1 MNNHTFFNDYSL
13 DNLMERAKELN
24 CLYLVDEI
32 LSNQRLSLAEIFNQ
46 LIKAIPSGF
55 QYPEIC
61 RVRIVYQNRSYQLPD
76 FWTSPYLES
85 CDIRMDDKLVGT
97 IEVVYIE
104 EIPKS
109 EEGYFLEKE
118 QKLIRAIA
126 DRIGQTLLQRHIK
139 QVMQEWDSSRYIPGE
154 KSGSNYEWFV
164 IVDLL
169 VKTDQDML
177 LNICRKMIHYLLK
190 SGIKEAEEILW
201 QFSSES
207 KLLFDSELNYP
218 LEKLPQADL
227 IQISEKTFEV
237 ASRHLSPNEISMR
250 LKRWIQEEK
259 TISLIK
265 SVDRIDASVSEIIEA
280 ITRYR
285 NISAYSKSYYS
296 PAEHWLTVALIRR
309 FLSDKLEFISIARP
323 HIEVNDFYDIVT
335 HLIFPEGSHGKIGG
349 KSTGLFLAQQILKKA
364 DAGSSGLYS
373 VKVPKTW
380 YITTDEIKE
389 FLHYNNLEELNTQKY
404 KELYEIRLDYPN
416 VIQTMKNCRFPEGI
430 IKSLSMAL
438 DDFGDTPLIVRSSS
452 LLEDQEGAAFSG
464 KYKSLFLANQGT
476 KKERLE
482 ALMNAIVEVYASM
495 YSPDSI
501 QYRAERGML
510 DFPEEMG
517 IMIQEVVGT
526 KIGHYYF
533 PLYSGVA
540 FSNNEFRWSPRIKRE
555 DGLIRL
561 VMGLGTRAVD
571 RVSDDFPVLVSPGQ
585 PNLKVNIAPDEVKHY
600 SQKKIDLINLKKNVF
615 ETVEIETLLKEFGEE
630 IPKIHRIVSVY
641 KQDYISKPLAFD
653 IDFQKDELV
662 VTFDGLISD
671 TPFIKKVDHILKKL
685 REELGTPVDIEFASD
700 GEHFYLLQCRPQSYG
715 AAHSPEPIPKDIE
728 SRDII
733 FSADKYISNGIIS
746 DISYIVYVDPEAYSQ
761 VQEFDDFINIGRA
774 VGQLNSLLP
783 KRRFILIGPGRWGS
797 RGDVKLGV
805 QVRYSDINN
814 TAALIEVAHRKAGYV
829 PELSFGT
836 HFFQDLVEA
845 DIRYLPLYPDDDNVI
860 FNERFL
866 TGSENMLPKLL
877 PQWDYLKDVVRVI
890 DVMKASQGRVLKIVM
905 NADLEEAIGYLESP
919 SERSAESYE
928 QIVKPEK
935 IEKDKEFHYDDRYW
949 RWRYHMAERIAANLE
964 PKRFGVKGMYVFGST
979 NNGMAGPGSDI
990 DLLVH
995 FDGTERQKE
1004 ELLQWLQG
1012 WSLCLAEMNYQ
1023 KTGYLSDGLL
1033 DVHLIT
1039 DEDIAKKTAFAA
1051 KIGAVTDPAQPLK
1064 LKDTEER

>member
-1 MNNHTFFNDYSL
+1 MNNHTFHNEYSL
-13 DNLMERAKELN
+13 DNLKERAKELN
-24 CLYLVDEI
+24 CLYQVDEI
-32 LSNQRLSLAEIFNQ
+32 LGNQRLSLSELFNQ
-46 LIKAIPSGF
+46 LIKAVPSGF

-76 FWTSPYLES
+76 FRITPYLES
-85 CDIRMDDKLVGT
+85 CDIRMDDKWVGT

-104 EIPKS
+104 EIPIS

-118 QKLIRAIA
+118 QKLIRTIA

-139 QVMQEWDSSRYIPGE
+139 QVMQELDSSRHVLGE
-154 KSGSNYEWFV
+154 REGSGNEWLV

-169 VKTDQDML
+169 IKTDQDML
-177 LNICRKMIHYLLK
+177 LNICRKMIHHLCK

-201 QFSSES
+201 KFSSES
-207 KLLFDSELNYP
+207 RLLFDSELNYP
-218 LEKLPQADL
+218 LEKLPQGDL
-227 IQISEKTFEV
+227 LHISEKTFEI
-237 ASRHLSPNEISMR
+237 ASKHLNPKEITIR

-259 TISLIK
+259 TNSLIK
-265 SVDRIDASVSEIIEA
+265 SIDRVDVSVGEIVDA

-285 NISAYSKSYYS
+285 NISAYGKSYYS

-309 FLSDKLEFISIARP
+309 FLSEKLEFISIARP

-364 DAGSSGLYS
+364 EADSPGLYS

-380 YITTDEIKE
+380 YIATDEIKE
-389 FLHYNNLEELNTQKY
+389 FLHYNNLEELNIQKY

-416 VIQTMKNCRFPEGI
+416 IIQTMKNCRFPEGI

-438 DDFGDTPLIVRSSS
+438 DDFGDSPLIVRSSS

-533 PLYSGVA
+533 PLFSGVA

-585 PNLKVNIAPDEVKHY
+585 PKLKVNIAPDEVRYY

-615 ETVEIETLLKEFGEE
+615 ETVEIERLLREFGEE
-630 IPKIHRIVSVY
+630 IPKVYQIVSVY
-641 KQDYISKPLAFD
+641 KHDYISKPLAFD

-671 TPFIKKVDHILKKL
+671 TPFIKKVDLILKKL
-685 REELGTPVDIEFASD
+685 QEELGTPVDIEFASD

-814 TAALIEVAHRKAGYV
+814 TAALIEVAHRKAGYL

-845 DIRYLPLYPDDDNVI
+845 DIRYLPLYPDDANIV
-860 FNERFL
+860 FNEKFL
-866 TGSENMLPKLL
+866 TGSDNMLPQLL
-877 PQWDYLKDVVRVI
+877 PQWAYLKDVVKVI
-890 DVMKASQGRVLKIVM
+890 DVLKASHGKVLKIVM
-905 NADLEEAIGYLESP
+905 NAELEEALGYLESP
-919 SERSAESYE
+919 SERRADSYE
-928 QIVKPEK
+928 KTVKPVR
-935 IEKDKEFHYDDRYW
+935 IEKDTEFNYDDRYW
-949 RWRYHMAERIAANLE
+949 RWRYHMAERIAANLD
-964 PKRFGVKGMYVFGST
+964 PKRFGVKGMYLFGST
-979 NNGMAGPGSDI
+979 NNGTAGPGSDI

-995 FDGTERQKE
+995 FDGSERQRE

-1023 KTGYLSDGLL
+1023 RTGYLSDGLL
-1033 DVHLIT
+1033 DVHIIT
-1039 DEDIAKKTAFAA
+1039 DEDIAKKTAFAV
-1051 KIGAVTDPAQPLK
+1051 KIDAITDPAQPLK
-1064 LKDTEER
+1064 LKNNAER